1 MKYVPFSI
9 FKILFP
15 HDPTLFHF
23 MKKLIL
29 LLVFAVVFSAQAQ
42 KSDLTTL
49 FRNEEPLEIKLKFSV
64 KEVKKITVDT
74 IYTASVMHF
83 KTGDKWDSIPVEI
96 RARGNFRRANCYFPP
111 LRVKIKKDAAKGTV
125 FEGNR
130 SLKLVLPCKS
140 AKDGNLVLREY
151 VCYKMY
157 EPVTKYI
164 FHTRRVNIDFT
175 DVSTKK
181 MQHVPVVGFF
191 IEDDDLVAKRF
202 NAKVI
207 ETQMSPMRLQD
218 SASLRHD
225 FFQFLIAN
233 TDWSTAFMHNAKV
246 IQMNDAKNT
255 YVPLTYD
262 FDMSGVVNAPYAQ
275 VNETLGI
282 ASVTE
287 RLYRGFCRQPQ
298 LMEAIRQEYLSNE
311 GKIVGALKG
320 HESLFEPKEFNGMH
334 AFVKDFFEILRSN
347 DRFKTNVLEK
357 CRTK

>member
-1 MKYVPFSI
+1 MRHN
-9 FKILFP
+9 L
-15 HDPTLFHF
+15 LL
-23 MKKLIL
+23 LIL
-29 LLVFAVVFSAQAQ
+29 VMALPSLILAQ
-42 KSDLTTL
+42 KSDKTIL
-49 FRNEEPLEIKLKFSV
+49 FSSDAPLDIRLRFNV
-64 KEVKKITVDT
+64 KDVKKITVDT

-83 KTGDKWDSIPVEI
+83 KSGDKWDSIPVDI

-111 LRVKIKKDAAKGTV
+111 LRIKIKKDAAKGTV

-140 AKDGNLVLREY
+140 EKDGNLVLREY

-164 FHTRRVNIDFT
+164 FNTRRAAIDFT
-175 DVSTKK
+175 DVSNKK
-181 MQHVPVVGFF
+181 KAHLPVVGFF
-191 IEDDDLVAKRF
+191 IEDDDLVAKRH
-202 NAKVI
+202 NSKVI

-218 SASLRHD
+218 TASVRHD
-225 FFQFLIAN
+225 YFQFMIAN

-246 IQMNDAKNT
+246 IQVSDSKAPY

-287 RLYRGFCRQPQ
+287 RLYRGFCRAPGV
-298 LMEAIRQEYLSNE
+298 MDAVRKEYLANE
-311 GKIVGALKG
+311 GKIMGELKR
-320 HESLFEPKEFNGMH
+320 HESLFEPKEFTGMNN
-334 AFVKDFFEILRSN
+334 FVKDFFEILRS
-347 DRFKTNVLEK
+347 DTRFKTEVTDK

>member
-1 MKYVPFSI
+1 MKNLSI
-9 FKILFP
+9 
-15 HDPTLFHF
+15 
-23 MKKLIL
+23 IL
-29 LLVFAVVFSAQAQ
+29 LTLALYLPSLAQ
-42 KSDLTTL
+42 KGDLTTL
-49 FRNEEPLEIKLKFSV
+49 FSDEQPLDIRLRFSV
-64 KEVKKITVDT
+64 KDVKKITVDT
-74 IYTASVMHF
+74 IYTASVLSF

-111 LRVKIKKDAAKGTV
+111 LRIKIKKDVAKGTV

-140 AKDGNLVLREY
+140 AKDNNLVMREY

-181 MQHVPVVGFF
+181 MSHVPVSGFF
-191 IEDDDLVAKRF
+191 IEDDDLIAKRF

-207 ETQMSPMRLQD
+207 ETQLSPMRLQD
-218 SASLRHD
+218 TAAVRHD
-225 FFQFLIAN
+225 FFQYLIAN

-246 IQMNDAKNT
+246 IQVADAKAP
-255 YVPLTYD
+255 YFVPLTYD

-282 ASVTE
+282 AAVTE
-287 RLYRGFCRQPQ
+287 RLYRGFCRPLQGPSQ
-298 LMEAIRQEYLSNE
+298 IMETVRQEYLANE
-311 GKIVGALKG
+311 AKIMGEIKR
-320 HESLFEPKEFNGMH
+320 HENLFEAKELAGMT
-334 AFVKDFFEILRSN
+334 AFVKDFFDILRSPEK
-347 DRFKTNVLEK
+347 FKANVLDK
-357 CRTK
+357 CRKN

>member
-1 MKYVPFSI
+1 MK
-9 FKILFP
+9 
-15 HDPTLFHF
+15 HF
-23 MKKLIL
+23 TVML
-29 LLVFAVVFSAQAQ
+29 LALVLSLPALAQ

-49 FRNEEPLEIKLKFSV
+49 FSSEQPLDIKLKFSV

-74 IYTASVMHF
+74 IYTASVLSF

-111 LRVKIKKDAAKGTV
+111 LRIKIKKDVAKGTV

-140 AKDGNLVLREY
+140 AKDNNLVMREY

-181 MQHVPVVGFF
+181 MSHVPVAGFF
-191 IEDDDLVAKRF
+191 IEDDDLIAKRF

-207 ETQMSPMRLQD
+207 ETQLSPMRLQD
-218 SASLRHD
+218 TASVRHD

-233 TDWSTAFMHNAKV
+233 TDFSTAFMHNAKV
-246 IQMNDAKNT
+246 IQVTDSKV
-255 YVPLTYD
+255 YLPLTYD

-287 RLYRGFCRQPQ
+287 RLYRGFCRTPQ
-298 LMEAIRQEYLSNE
+298 IMETVRQEYLANE
-311 GKIVGALKG
+311 GKIMGEIKR
-320 HESLFEPKEFNGMH
+320 HESLFEPKELAGMT
-334 AFVKDFFEILRSN
+334 AFVKDFFDILRSPEK
-347 DRFKTNVLEK
+347 FKANVTDK

>member
-1 MKYVPFSI
+1 MNKFFV
-9 FKILFP
+9 
-15 HDPTLFHF
+15 
-23 MKKLIL
+23 LIL
-29 LLVFAVVFSAQAQ
+29 ILTAGLSAHAQ

-49 FRNEEPLEIKLKFSV
+49 FSSEDPLEIKLKFSV

-140 AKDGNLVLREY
+140 AKDGNLVMREY

-175 DVSTKK
+175 DVSSKK

-207 ETQMSPMRLQD
+207 EQQLSPMRLQD
-218 SASLRHD
+218 TASVRHD
-225 FFQFLIAN
+225 YFQFLIAN

-246 IQMNDAKNT
+246 IQFADTKGGAA
-255 YVPLTYD
+255 YIPLTYD

-287 RLYRGFCRQPQ
+287 RLYRGFCRPIQSAGGKSD
-298 LMEAIRQEYLSNE
+298 LMESVRQEYLSKE
-311 GKIVGALKG
+311 GRIIGELKR
-320 HESLFEPKEFNGMH
+320 HESLFEAKEFAGMN
-334 AFVKDFFEILRSN
+334 AFVKDFFDILKS
-347 DRFKTNVLEK
+347 DTRFKASVMDK
-357 CRTK
+357 CRKQ